1 MPFSGFSCPSGRN
14 YHTSCL
20 LLLPASGAFPLGAS
34 LIHSAENELAC
45 SANRDTMDFEA
56 NLAHCVSERCARG
69 SSSLPGLQEE
79 EEWGQ
84 KDTDT
89 VQDGRGQLT
98 PHCYRWICHI
108 P

>member
-1 MPFSGFSCPSGRN
+1 MPFSGFSCPSGGN

-45 SANRDTMDFEA
+45 SANRDTMDFKQT
-56 NLAHCVSERCARG
+56 LLIVSQRGG
-69 SSSLPGLQEE
+69 SSSLPGLQEQ
-79 EEWGQ
+79 EWGQ
-84 KDTDT
+84 KDTDV
-89 VQDGRGQLT
+89 VQDGRGQLS

>member
-1 MPFSGFSCPSGRN
+1 
-14 YHTSCL
+14 
-20 LLLPASGAFPLGAS
+20 
-34 LIHSAENELAC
+34 
-45 SANRDTMDFEA
+45 MDFEA

-108 P
+108 PSKTLPNDENSLSCLPRSAIMQHRASLHCAGSRGTEGTCLGERENCLRG